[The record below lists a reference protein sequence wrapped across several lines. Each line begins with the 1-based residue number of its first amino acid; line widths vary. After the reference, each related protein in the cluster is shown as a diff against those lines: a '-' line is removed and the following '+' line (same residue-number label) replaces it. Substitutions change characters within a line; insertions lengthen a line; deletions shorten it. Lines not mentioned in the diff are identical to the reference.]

1 MLLRCPS
8 SSARI
13 YQNGYLKTVIKD
25 STEEKLKKK
34 GWFVCILENVSENRF
49 IKPHVLIYLLEFQKR
64 WHRSP
69 SWISPVPL
77 PSER

>member
-8 SSARI
+8 SSSRI

-34 GWFVCILENVSENRF
+34 GVVCLHLRKRF
-49 IKPHVLIYLLEFQKR
+49 RKPFYKAACVN
-64 WHRSP
+64 
-69 SWISPVPL
+69 L
-77 PSER
+77 PA